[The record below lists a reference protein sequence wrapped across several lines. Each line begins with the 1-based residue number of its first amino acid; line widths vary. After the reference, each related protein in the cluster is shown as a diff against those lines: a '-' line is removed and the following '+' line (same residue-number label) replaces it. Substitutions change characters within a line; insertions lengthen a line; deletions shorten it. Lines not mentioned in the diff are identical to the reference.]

1 MKEGFIEEVRCELS
15 LKHGQWNIPDE
26 RHYRAKA
33 TRMDVQSTFQCG
45 YRVCA
50 AATEFVWGWRRE
62 TGEKIGKVSG
72 SQNMVTLKDKFA
84 MWFKFY

>member
-1 MKEGFIEEVRCELS
+1 MC
-15 LKHGQWNIPDE
+15 
-26 RHYRAKA
+26 KA
-33 TRMDVQSTFQCG
+33 HSGVI
-45 YRVCA
+45 CA

-84 MWFKFY
+84 MWFKF